1 MERIGIGASCKFLIC
16 LFGCFFKKDFTSSSV
31 IAGSSSF
38 AFLCVAC
45 VLTLVYVVI
54 DVAAYLVFC

>member
-1 MERIGIGASCKFLIC
+1 MHYVYLIFTSCEWSGIGIGA
-16 LFGCFFKKDFTSSSV
+16 LFGCFFKKDFTSSNV

-45 VLTLVYVVI
+45 VLPKPSSKS
-54 DVAAYLVFC
+54 